1 MALPQSPHQV
11 RRAIGLAVLAIFSF
25 TLMSAVVKWIG
36 GAGYGATQITFFRAL
51 FALLTVTPILL
62 IQVGPSGFRTAR
74 PWGFAFRGFIGVFG
88 TVFCFYG
95 MTHLPLADS
104 VAIAFTI
111 PLWITVL
118 SWPLLGEPVGIGRW
132 AAVLAGFAGVLVI
145 VPPTGEAPVIPA
157 LVALVGNGL
166 IGLTLVLLRRL
177 NATERPQT
185 IVFYYMV
192 ALTIGTAALAPFDW
206 RTPASPGDW
215 TALIAIGLIAALAHT
230 LLTHAYRFAPAVV
243 VATFDYTGILWGVLF
258 GYLIWD
264 ERPGANLLI
273 GAVIVIGCG
282 LYVLLSEGR
291 HGRVENPVGG
301 NRPAGT
307 AD

>member
-1 MALPQSPHQV
+1 M
-11 RRAIGLAVLAIFSF
+11 AIFAF
-25 TLMSAVVKWIG
+25 TSMGAVVKWIG
-36 GAGYGATQITFFRAL
+36 GAGYAATQITFFRAF

-74 PWGFAFRGFIGVFG
+74 PWGFALRGFIGVFG

-95 MTHLPLADS
+95 MANLPLADS

-118 SWPLLGEPVGIGRW
+118 SLPVLGEPVGAGRW
-132 AAVLAGFAGVLVI
+132 AAVLVGFAGVLVI
-145 VPPTGEAPVIPA
+145 VPPTGDAPLVPA
-157 LVALVGNGL
+157 LVALAGNGL

-192 ALTIGTAALAPFDW
+192 ALTIGTAALLPLSW
-206 RTPASPGDW
+206 RTPATSGDW
-215 TALIAIGLIAALAHT
+215 TALVAIGVIAALAHT

-258 GYLIWD
+258 GYFIWG
-264 ERPGANLLI
+264 ERPGANLFI
-273 GAVIVIGCG
+273 GAVIVTGSG

-291 HGRVENPVGG
+291 HGRVEDAVGG
-301 NRPAGT
+301 HRPARP